1 MALPKLFKTNRL
13 RDSAHAL
20 YSAIMGQARR
30 PEFYLNAQIPD
41 SFDGRFDL
49 LVVHVFLVMRRL
61 KQDGGEHGPRLSQY
75 LYDVMFADMDRM
87 WREQGVG
94 DIGVGHRVN
103 RMSKAFLGRIV
114 AYETALES
122 GEADVLA
129 DALRRNLYGSL
140 GGPGDPDRQAV
151 LRMVEYVRRED
162 AALAGRPLENFVA
175 GAIAFGPPP
184 GANGFDPPPGCGA
197 ESAG

>member
-1 MALPKLFKTNRL
+1 MALPMLFKTNRL

-20 YSAIMGQARR
+20 YSVIMGQARR
-30 PEFYLNAQIPD
+30 PEFYLNARIPD

-61 KQDGGEHGPRLSQY
+61 KQDGGEQGPRLSQY

-122 GEADVLA
+122 GGADLLA
-129 DALRRNLYGSL
+129 DALRRNLYGTL
-140 GGPGDPDRQAV
+140 GATGDQVSQAV
-151 LRMVEYVRRED
+151 LRMVDYVRGAD
-162 AALAGRPLENFVA
+162 AALAGCPVEDFIA
-175 GAIAFGPPP
+175 GAIAFGPLPS
-184 GANGFDPPPGCGA
+184 AIEFDPPAGGID
-197 ESAG
+197 SAG